1 MKISLKFLGAAGTV
15 TGSKTLLSVN
25 GGKYL
30 IDCGLFQGLKDLR
43 LLNWR
48 DLPLSAESLSA
59 VLLTHAHLDH
69 SGYLPVL
76 VNHGF
81 QGKIFSTEPTKALCG
96 LLLPDAAYLAE
107 EDALFANK
115 HGFAKHHPA
124 LPLFNAAD
132 AQKALGHF
140 ATVDWGEKIQL
151 DDTTYAR
158 FIQAGHLIG
167 AGIIQINASGR
178 MVTFSGDLGR
188 FRFHPLVRAPQA
200 VENTDV
206 LILESTYGDRRHPSE
221 DPLESLRRVIVETH
235 SRRGHLLIPSFA
247 VGRAQQL
254 LFLLNELKKK
264 NSIPDMPVYVN
275 SPMAAKATQLLF
287 QFEAE
292 HSLNRKQIEAMIG
305 SARFAS
311 TVEESKRLNDPPKP
325 SIIISASGM
334 ASGGRVLHHLKF
346 MSPDPRNTI
355 LFAGFQAPG
364 TRGEAIV
371 RGAKTVKIHGDDIP
385 IRANIVHLETLS
397 GHADQEELL
406 MWLKNFKKPPAMTFL
421 NHGEPDAREA
431 LKKKIEDEL
440 RWQVA
445 LPHDLE
451 EFVL

>member
-1 MKISLKFLGAAGTV
+1 MGAAGTV
-15 TGSKTLLSVN
+15 TGSKTLLSVD
-25 GGKYL
+25 GRKYL

-48 DLPLSAESLSA
+48 DLPLTAKEIQA
-59 VLLTHAHLDH
+59 VILTHAHLDH

-81 QGKIFSTEPTKALCG
+81 QGKIFSTEATKALCG
-96 LLLPDAAYLAE
+96 LLLPDAAYLAQ
-107 EDALFANK
+107 EDAVFANK

-124 LPLFNAAD
+124 LPLFTTAD

-140 ATVDWGEKIQL
+140 ATVEWGEKIQL
-151 DDTTYAR
+151 AGTTSAR
-158 FIQAGHLIG
+158 FIEAGHLLG
-167 AGIIQINASGR
+167 AGSVQINESGR
-178 MVTFSGDLGR
+178 LITFSGDLGR

-200 VENTDV
+200 VDNTDI
-206 LILESTYGDRRHPSE
+206 LILESTYGDRRHPAE
-221 DPLESLRRVIVETH
+221 DPLESLRRVIMETYSH
-235 SRRGHLLIPSFA
+235 RGHLLIPSFA

-292 HSLNRKQIEAMIG
+292 HSLNRKQVEELIG

-334 ASGGRVLHHLKF
+334 ATGGRILHHLKF
-346 MSPDPRNTI
+346 MAPDPRNTI

-364 TRGEAIV
+364 TRGEAII

-385 IRANIVHLETLS
+385 IRAQIIHLETLS
-397 GHADQEELL
+397 GHADQEELML
-406 MWLKNFKKPPAMTFL
+406 WLKNFKKPPAMTFL

-440 RWQVA
+440 HWQVA
-445 LPHDLE
+445 LPRDLE
-451 EFVL
+451 EFAF

>member
-15 TGSKTLLSVN
+15 TGSKTLLAVN
-25 GGKYL
+25 DRKYL

-48 DLPLSAESLSA
+48 DLPLSADEIDA
-59 VLLTHAHLDH
+59 VILTHAHLDH

-81 QGKIFSTEPTKALCG
+81 QGKIFATEATKALCG

-115 HGFAKHHPA
+115 QGFAKHHPA
-124 LPLFNAAD
+124 LPLFSAAD

-140 ATVDWGEKIQL
+140 ATVGWGEKIPL
-151 DDTTYAR
+151 TETTAAR
-158 FIQAGHLIG
+158 FLSAGHLIG
-167 AGIIQINASGR
+167 AGTVQINASGR
-178 MVTFSGDLGR
+178 LLTFSGDLGR
-188 FRFHPLVRAPQA
+188 FRFHPLVGAPQA
-200 VENTDV
+200 PESSDI
-206 LILESTYGDRRHPSE
+206 LILESTYGDRRHPPE
-221 DPLESLRRVIVETH
+221 DPLESLRRVIVETFG
-235 SRRGHLLIPSFA
+235 RRGHLLIPSFA
-247 VGRAQQL
+247 IGRAQQL

-264 NSIPDMPVYVN
+264 NTIPDMPVYVN

-287 QFEAE
+287 QFEKE
-292 HSLNRKQIEAMIG
+292 HSLDRKQVEAMINA
-305 SARFAS
+305 ARFAS
-311 TVEESKRLNDPPKP
+311 TVEESKKLNDPPKP

-346 MSPDPRNTI
+346 MAPDPRNTI

-371 RGAKTVKIHGDDIP
+371 RGAKTVRIHGEEIP
-385 IRANIVHLETLS
+385 IRAQVVHLETLS

-406 MWLKNFKKPPAMTFL
+406 LWLKHFKKPPAMTFL

-431 LKKKIEDEL
+431 LKKKIEEEL
-440 RWQVA
+440 HWAVT
-445 LPHDLE
+445 LPNDLE
-451 EFVL
+451 EFTL